1 MYKNIFKLDG
11 VAPLMPDPPH
21 ANSTTKPPLSIRDVV
36 KKNKD
41 GGVWHHS
48 LIFHAT
54 NLGIGMMHDGQNLD
68 FCLMFIFG
76 KKKNPAYG

>member
-1 MYKNIFKLDG
+1 
-11 VAPLMPDPPH
+11 MPDPPH

-68 FCLMFIFG
+68 F
-76 KKKNPAYG
+76 